1 MKTVMVTRLASV
13 PPTRRSV
20 WSISAN
26 TRCVWASKLPEM
38 SLPSPSTVAV
48 WPASQTTRPPSVTT
62 AGEYARFFCAS
73 VLSRYFAMAAPFSRI
88 RDCGEYRTLVADPRR
103 ERDPYGNIGC
113 RSWSYPDCPAK
124 GWWRIWA
131 RGLAITVVA
140 TDIGYARLT
149 CADLEDPERVRALA
163 QAGSL
168 ARAPKESGPRSLVRP
183 TPPSRPSGDNAS
195 DPASPHDR
203 TCARSRSATGPFRRR
218 VVRHRRA

>member
-1 MKTVMVTRLASV
+1 MKTVMVTTLASV

-38 SLPSPSTVAV
+38 SLPSASTVAV
-48 WPASQTTRPPSVTT
+48 WPASQTTRPPSVRT

-73 VLSRYFAMAAPFSRI
+73 VPSRYFAMAAPFSRI

-103 ERDPYGNIGC
+103 ERDTCGNVGWQ
-113 RSWSYPDCPAK
+113 SWSYLACPGK

-131 RGLAITVVA
+131 AGLAVTRFA
-140 TDIGYARLT
+140 TDTGKERPPG
-149 CADLEDPERVRALA
+149 ADLEDPERVRALA

-183 TPPSRPSGDNAS
+183 TLPSRPSGDNAS

-203 TCARSRSATGPFRRR
+203 TCARSRSVTGPFRQR
-218 VVRHRRA
+218 VVRLRRA